1 MITVN
6 KLNQI
11 EVEDDLERLLILRK
25 RLNLSQYQFA
35 HAVGVSPSYISQ
47 VERGKSPITEQFRT
61 RINDFLKR
69 EKEMYEKDLF
79 SNI

>member
-1 MITVN
+1 MITVYR
-6 KLNQI
+6 LNEI
-11 EVEDDLERLLILRK
+11 EVEDDLERLIILRK

-35 HAVGVSPSYISQ
+35 QSVGVSPSYISQ

-69 EKEMYEKDLF
+69 EKEIYEKDIF
-79 SNI
+79 SSF